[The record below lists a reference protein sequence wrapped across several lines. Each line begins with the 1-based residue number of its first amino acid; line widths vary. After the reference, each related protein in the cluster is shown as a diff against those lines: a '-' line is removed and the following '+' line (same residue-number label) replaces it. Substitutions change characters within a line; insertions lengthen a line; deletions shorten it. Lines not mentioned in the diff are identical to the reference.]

1 MSDQSTMTPAAKAKQ
16 TQMHN
21 AWGTGL
27 FEATKWGLAAGIPA
41 TLASFYANKHST
53 FYRTRFS
60 PSAKV
65 ATPLMVGMLFFTM
78 RFEKVSFLLAND
90 SRQWGYSKTGAPA
103 EKISKLAIHEK
114 AMNYLYDHP
123 FGFIAL
129 TGLPMA
135 GGILRHQLQLKHL
148 KFQQRIMASRVF
160 AQFGVLSILL
170 LTMGF
175 RGYMDGRGRFV
186 EPSDGTEEQEEQE

>member
-1 MSDQSTMTPAAKAKQ
+1 MSAAGKAKQ
-16 TQMHN
+16 QEMHS

-27 FEATKWGLAAGIPA
+27 MEATKWGLAAGIPA
-41 TLASFYANKHST
+41 TLASFYANKHSAV
-53 FYRTRFS
+53 YRTRFS

-65 ATPLMVGMLFFTM
+65 ATPLMIGMLFFSM

-90 SRQWGYSKTGAPA
+90 SREWGYSKKGAA
-103 EKISKLAIHEK
+103 VENASKLGYHHQ

-123 FGFIAL
+123 FGFIAI
-129 TGLPMA
+129 TGVPLA
-135 GGILRHQLQLKHL
+135 AGILNHQLQLKHL

-170 LTMGF
+170 MTMGF
-175 RGYMDGRGRFV
+175 RSYMESRGRFLEPTAAADV
-186 EPSDGTEEQEEQE
+186 EEEKK